1 MNNINQ
7 NWLGGGGGGGGESC
21 HILDINWRLGTLS
34 LDTCGTKHKH
44 LVNINKEEV
53 TELMWNIFV

>member
-7 NWLGGGGGGGGESC
+7 NWSGGC
-21 HILDINWRLGTLS
+21 HIDINRRLGTLS

-53 TELMWNIFV
+53 TELM